1 MTAGD
6 NFALLT
12 DLYQLTMAQSYFRE
26 RKTGLATFSLF
37 IRSYPPNRGYFI
49 AAGLRDVIDYL
60 EGLKFDA
67 AALDYL
73 SSLNLFAH
81 DFLHFL
87 SGLRF
92 TGDVWAIPEG
102 RFFFTD
108 EPVLEVTA
116 PIIEAQIVETFIINQ
131 INLQSLIATKA
142 ARCVHAAAGRAIAD
156 FALRRTHG
164 TDAGMKVARASYIAG
179 FAATSNLRAGRLYNI
194 PVVGTMA
201 HSFVCS
207 FEHELDAFRAYAS
220 SFPNNAILL
229 IDTYDTFQGAHNA
242 VRVAGEMAAR
252 GQRLQGVRI
261 DSGDLA
267 SAAREVRG
275 ILDDAG
281 LKHVKIIGSGGL
293 DEYDLARFAEAKIP
307 YDSYGVGTK
316 MGVSADAPW
325 SDMAYKMVQ
334 YNDRSVLKLSMGKAS
349 WPGKK
354 QVFRV
359 QGDDGKFSGDVVA
372 LRGEEIPEG
381 KALLTQVLVGGK
393 PVERLPTLE
402 ESRSVCSDDLARLAE
417 VYKTIIDPATFP
429 VRFSDGLRTLS
440 DMVHRRIAQE
450 R

>member
-1 MTAGD
+1 
-6 NFALLT
+6 
-12 DLYQLTMAQSYFRE
+12 
-26 RKTGLATFSLF
+26 
-37 IRSYPPNRGYFI
+37 
-49 AAGLRDVIDYL
+49 
-60 EGLKFDA
+60 
-67 AALDYL
+67 
-73 SSLNLFAH
+73 
-81 DFLHFL
+81 
-87 SGLRF
+87 
-92 TGDVWAIPEG
+92 
-102 RFFFTD
+102 
-108 EPVLEVTA
+108 
-116 PIIEAQIVETFIINQ
+116 
-131 INLQSLIATKA
+131 
-142 ARCVHAAAGRAIAD
+142 
-156 FALRRTHG
+156 
-164 TDAGMKVARASYIAG
+164 
-179 FAATSNLRAGRLYNI
+179 
-194 PVVGTMA
+194 
-201 HSFVCS
+201 
-207 FEHELDAFRAYAS
+207 
-220 SFPNNAILL
+220 LL

-267 SAAREVRG
+267 SVAREVRG

-381 KALLTQVLVGGK
+381 KALLTQVLLGGK
-393 PVERLPTLE
+393 AVERLPTLE